1 MPIQNYPFTPV
12 ASDIMRPMLWI
23 RLSNPDY
30 PKSSVRYSA
39 LVDTGADDCV
49 FPAGVAIALGHN
61 LTSVTP
67 KIIHGINSA
76 SLSYPHTSTIEIL
89 GMDSD
94 YLPTTDV
101 LYTVAGAP
109 IDYLVGCQ
117 NFLLGAKKF
126 LSDFI
131 LTVDYP
137 QKVFSIQHP
146 AKN

>member
-1 MPIQNYPFTPV
+1 MPIQNYPFTLI

-67 KIIHGINSA
+67 KIIHGVNSA

-89 GMDSD
+89 GVDPD
-94 YLPTTDV
+94 GLPTTDV
-101 LYTVAGAP
+101 LYTIVDTP

-117 NFLLGAKKF
+117 NFLLGTRNF
-126 LSDFI
+126 LSRFV
-131 LTVDYP
+131 LTIDYP
-137 QKVFSIQHP
+137 RQVFSIRNP
-146 AKN
+146 L